1 MIEVQAKRNLET
13 GASTV
18 LDLVPQVQ
26 VSLNRRQHVLAS
38 VGVMLP
44 ATGTTGRSA
53 RLVLYVLLDWFDG
66 GFFEG
71 W

>member
-1 MIEVQAKRNLET
+1 MIEVQARRDLKA
-13 GASTV
+13 GAGTV

-26 VSLNRRQHVLAS
+26 VSLNTRQHVLAS